1 MFPSVRGSTISR
13 GRGANLDAMAL
24 GDRERSILD
33 FERTWWTQDGPKET
47 AIRRQFEL
55 SPTRYYQLLNQLLDS
70 PEAVEYDPLVVRRLR
85 RLRSARRRVRFE
97 GPSVGQHPGA
107 ER

>member
-1 MFPSVRGSTISR
+1 
-13 GRGANLDAMAL
+13 MAL

-47 AIRRQFEL
+47 AIRRQFDL

-70 PEAVEYDPLVVRRLR
+70 PESMEYDPLVVRRLR
-85 RLRSARRRVRFE
+85 RLRNQRRRARFE
-97 GPSVGQHPGA
+97 GPSVGQPPG
-107 ER
+107 R